1 MGGDF
6 NFGGGGGAGVQFDE
20 GVLYKIDETSS
31 SKYMASVMSKNEHM
45 NGRGYDDNDSSD
57 QNLSESERKSV
68 ERWVS
73 IGGGGGCG
81 SCNDSNDDS
90 NIENDES
97 AEHDDA
103 DEQYFSEI
111 IAWNNSSRIIPRHEW
126 YRCRGR
132 ERGKRIFFNGRI
144 DLE

>member
-20 GVLYKIDETSS
+20 SVLYKIDETSD
-31 SKYMASVMSKNEHM
+31 SKYMTSGSSENEHM
-45 NGRGYDDNDSSD
+45 NGRGYDDNDSND

-90 NIENDES
+90 NIENDEI

-103 DEQYFSEI
+103 DEQYFQ
-111 IAWNNSSRIIPRHEW
+111 R
-126 YRCRGR
+126 
-132 ERGKRIFFNGRI
+132 
-144 DLE
+144 L